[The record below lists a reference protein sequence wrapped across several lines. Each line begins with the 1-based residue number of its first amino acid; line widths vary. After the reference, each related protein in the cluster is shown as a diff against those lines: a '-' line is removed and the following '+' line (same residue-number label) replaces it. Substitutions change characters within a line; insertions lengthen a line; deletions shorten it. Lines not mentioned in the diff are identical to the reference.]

1 LSKANRTDGWFK
13 LKRYSL
19 TDFEGMI
26 QEMTVRKKDE
36 RAILKIR
43 ELIIKLL
50 KKSNEWPANP
60 SYLFVIKQLL
70 ILDRVVK
77 KNLRMSSVSNEI

>member
-1 LSKANRTDGWFK
+1 
-13 LKRYSL
+13 
-19 TDFEGMI
+19 MI